1 MKIVSTWQG
10 RLSPPSSTVR
20 RVTEERANLLRYL
33 QNQRGHILGAL
44 EGLDEE
50 TLRRPILPSG
60 WTCLALVS
68 HLTYDDE
75 RFWFRG
81 VIARDQEVI
90 DAVQRREP
98 NGWKQDSDLPAEEVF
113 ARYRAEA
120 ALADAVLAECD
131 LDAAPTWWPEYVF
144 GTWRLD
150 SVRQIVLHH
159 ITETATHA
167 GHLDVVR
174 ELVDGTQWVV
184 QD

>member
-1 MKIVSTWQG
+1 MTD
-10 RLSPPSSTVR
+10 
-20 RVTEERANLLRYL
+20 ERANLLHYL
-33 QNQRGHILGAL
+33 RQQREHILGAL

-50 TLRRPILPSG
+50 TLRRPVLPSR
-60 WTCLALVS
+60 WNCLALVS

-81 VIARDQEVI
+81 VIGLDQEVI
-90 DAVQRREP
+90 ASVERRDP
-98 NGWKQDSDLPAEEVF
+98 GGWKADGDLPAEEVF

-120 ALADAVLAECD
+120 ALADAVLAQCD

-150 SVRQIVLHH
+150 SVRQIVMHH

-174 ELVDGTQWVV
+174 ELIDGSQWVI
-184 QD
+184 QE

>member
-1 MKIVSTWQG
+1 MTD
-10 RLSPPSSTVR
+10 
-20 RVTEERANLLRYL
+20 ERANLLRYL
-33 QNQRGHILGAL
+33 RQQRGHILGAL

-50 TLRRPILPSG
+50 TLRRSVVPSG
-60 WTCLALVS
+60 WTCLSLVS

-81 VIARDQEVI
+81 VIGRDPEVI
-90 DAVQRREP
+90 AAVERREP
-98 NGWKQDSDLPAEEVF
+98 NGWQLDAELPAEEVL

-120 ALADAVLAECD
+120 ERSDAVLADCD

-159 ITETATHA
+159 IAETATHA
-167 GHLDVVR
+167 GHLDIVR
-174 ELVDGTQWVV
+174 ELIDGAQWVI

>member
-1 MKIVSTWQG
+1 MSD
-10 RLSPPSSTVR
+10 
-20 RVTEERANLLRYL
+20 ERANLLRYL
-33 QNQRGHILGAL
+33 RIQREHVLGAL

-50 TLRRPILPSG
+50 ALRRPVLPSG

-81 VIARDQEVI
+81 VIAQDPEVI
-90 DAVQRREP
+90 AAVERREP
-98 NGWKQDSDLPAEEVF
+98 NGWQLDPGLGAEEVF

-120 ALADAVLAECD
+120 ALSDAVLAECD
-131 LDAAPTWWPEYVF
+131 LDAAPAWWPEYVF
-144 GTWRLD
+144 GEWRLD

-174 ELVDGTQWVV
+174 ELIDGAQWIV

>member
-1 MKIVSTWQG
+1 VSD
-10 RLSPPSSTVR
+10 
-20 RVTEERANLLRYL
+20 ERANLQRYL
-33 QNQRGHILGAL
+33 RSQREHILGAL

-50 TLRRPILPSG
+50 ALRRPVLPSG

-81 VIARDQEVI
+81 VIGNERDVI
-90 DAVQRREP
+90 DAVERREP
-98 NGWKQDSDLPAEEVF
+98 SGWKLDADLLAEEVF

-120 ALADAVLAECD
+120 ELADAVLADCD

-144 GTWRLD
+144 GTWRLH
-150 SVRQIVLHH
+150 SVREIVMHH
-159 ITETATHA
+159 ITEVATHA
-167 GHLDVVR
+167 GQLDVVR
-174 ELVDGTQWVV
+174 ELIDGSQWVV

>member
-1 MKIVSTWQG
+1 
-10 RLSPPSSTVR
+10 VR
-20 RVTEERANLLRYL
+20 RVSNDERANLLRYL
-33 QNQRGHILGAL
+33 RQQRDHVLGTL

-50 TLRRPILPSG
+50 TLRRPMLPSG

-75 RFWFRG
+75 RFWCRG
-81 VIARDQEVI
+81 VIGLDQDVI
-90 DAVQRREP
+90 DAVERREP
-98 NGWKQDSDLPAEEVF
+98 NGWKQDSELPAQEVF

-120 ALADAVLAECD
+120 ELADAVLAECD
-131 LDAAPTWWPEYVF
+131 LDAAPGWWPEYVF

-167 GHLDVVR
+167 GQLDVVR
-174 ELVDGTQWVV
+174 ELIDGKQWVI

>member
-1 MKIVSTWQG
+1 MTD
-10 RLSPPSSTVR
+10 
-20 RVTEERANLLRYL
+20 ERANLLRCL
-33 QNQRGHILGAL
+33 RQQRDHILGAL

-50 TLRRPILPSG
+50 TLRRPVLPSG
-60 WTCLALVS
+60 WNCLALVS

-81 VIARDQEVI
+81 VIGLDQEVI
-90 DAVQRREP
+90 DSVERRDP
-98 NGWKQDSDLPAEEVF
+98 GGWKVDGDLPAEEVF

-131 LDAAPTWWPEYVF
+131 LDTAPTWWPEYVF

-167 GHLDVVR
+167 GQLDVVR
-174 ELVDGTQWVV
+174 ELIDGSQWVV
-184 QD
+184 QE

>member
-1 MKIVSTWQG
+1 MRG
-10 RLSPPSSTVR
+10 
-20 RVTEERANLLRYL
+20 VTDERANLLRYL
-33 QNQRGHILGAL
+33 RSQREHVLGAL
-44 EGLDEE
+44 EGLDAE

-90 DAVQRREP
+90 DAVERREP
-98 NGWKQDSDLPAEEVF
+98 GGWQVDADLPAEEVF

-120 ALADAVLAECD
+120 ERSDAVLAVCD
-131 LDAAPTWWPEYVF
+131 LDAAPVWWPEYVF

-167 GHLDVVR
+167 GQLDVVR
-174 ELVDGTQWVV
+174 ELIDGSQWVV